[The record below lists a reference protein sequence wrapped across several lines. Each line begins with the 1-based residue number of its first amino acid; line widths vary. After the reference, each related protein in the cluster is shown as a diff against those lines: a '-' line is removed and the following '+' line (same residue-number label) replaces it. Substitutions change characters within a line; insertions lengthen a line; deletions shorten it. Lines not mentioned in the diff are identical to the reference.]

1 MERIILFDG
10 ECNFCD
16 QSVKFII
23 KRDPNG
29 LYKFASLQSDIG
41 KELLNKHNVQ
51 EDIDSFV
58 LIEGGNCYIKSSS
71 ALRVCRNLKG
81 AWKLAYFL
89 LVIPRPFR
97 DLFYGIV
104 AKNRYKWFGKRDS
117 CMLPSPEERKRFL

>member
-1 MERIILFDG
+1 MERIIIFDG

-58 LIEGGNCYIKSSS
+58 LLEGGNCYFKSSS

-81 AWKLAYFL
+81 AWKFAYIL